1 MGIQAFVPSGG
12 GGTPGFDYIASVRM
26 ETYNRS
32 WSQSGAAGNYILTSN
47 NLSNGYAYFV
57 GPGGTFG
64 TPLGQVI
71 NLTGPFTTVNIV
83 APTGDYISL
92 HKVAVKSTTVFNNA
106 LAAFSSFP
114 SVITSSGNFVLPN
127 NALPLVNVMLGGAG
141 GGGGPD
147 GHGGGGGGGG
157 GVVKLTAYQAVGTT
171 AIVIGGGAGS
181 SGKGGDT
188 YFGNVYALGGGGG
201 GAHHYAAPSQGG
213 ANGGGGGGYNGSHY
227 GYTSRAGTTQ
237 TSSIGLGTKGTP
249 LYHGGHAGGYCT
261 DGSSN
266 NNNRGGGGGGSASA
280 GYNGAR
286 SSGGRG
292 GDAHVDT
299 THGTGTISIGSGG
312 YGNAHHG
319 GHDDYGTHSG
329 SHYGHGGRGAYGD
342 GWGAGGGGNGVVVV
356 RYYIP

>member
-114 SVITSSGNFVLPN
+114 SVITSSGNFVS
-127 NALPLVNVMLGGAG
+127 
-141 GGGGPD
+141 
-147 GHGGGGGGGG
+147 
-157 GVVKLTAYQAVGTT
+157 KELT
-171 AIVIGGGAGS
+171 S
-181 SGKGGDT
+181 
-188 YFGNVYALGGGGG
+188 
-201 GAHHYAAPSQGG
+201 
-213 ANGGGGGGYNGSHY
+213 
-227 GYTSRAGTTQ
+227 
-237 TSSIGLGTKGTP
+237 
-249 LYHGGHAGGYCT
+249 
-261 DGSSN
+261 
-266 NNNRGGGGGGSASA
+266 
-280 GYNGAR
+280 
-286 SSGGRG
+286 
-292 GDAHVDT
+292 
-299 THGTGTISIGSGG
+299 
-312 YGNAHHG
+312 
-319 GHDDYGTHSG
+319 
-329 SHYGHGGRGAYGD
+329 
-342 GWGAGGGGNGVVVV
+342 
-356 RYYIP
+356 